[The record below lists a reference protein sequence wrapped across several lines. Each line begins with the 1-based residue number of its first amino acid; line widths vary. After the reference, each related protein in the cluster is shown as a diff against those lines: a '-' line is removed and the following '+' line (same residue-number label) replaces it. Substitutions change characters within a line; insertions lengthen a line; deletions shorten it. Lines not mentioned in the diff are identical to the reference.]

1 MTSNPEK
8 EREQQITF
16 LSETIKK
23 YRHHL
28 PKERKPS
35 ILICGKTGNGKT
47 STINALFGQ
56 EVGNVGDYGRGT
68 DTDEVY
74 EWESNDENIN
84 IVDLP
89 GLGDSEKN
97 DKVFQE
103 IYRRR
108 IKEAD
113 GFIVIVCPPRPAEL
127 GTLKTVNLLI
137 SSGVSSK
144 HIIFGFNKLSYI
156 RYRDNGKVSQVEIDG
171 LIGSTSPKHTQVIGE
186 AKKAF
191 LETLREEIPGASFS
205 EYQIIEYDSISG
217 WNLHKMLSA
226 VVEMLPYE
234 AIAKLNRA
242 REAAERQAIKKEKDR
257 LKEEREFIR
266 QEEER
271 LKQANAQS
279 LREQERLIQ
288 AAAQANAQSL
298 WEQVLEEQRRRV
310 EEREEEALA
319 KLNRATEAERQARKK
334 EKDRLKKERELIRQE
349 EERLKQANAQ
359 SLREQEHLKQATAQA
374 TAQSLKKEK
383 DILEEQKRRVEE
395 REEAVE
401 NFSNQGK
408 QFNTSIVDKILS
420 GIETVITL
428 IDPSVGATI
437 GAARK
442 VITSAGNVA
451 SNLWN
456 AATSWFR

>member
-8 EREQQITF
+8 EREQQIAF

-47 STINALFGQ
+47 STINTLFGQ
-56 EVGNVGDYGRGT
+56 EVGKVGHFSRGT

-74 EWESNDENIN
+74 EWESNEENIN

-89 GLGDSEKN
+89 GLGDSPKN
-97 DKVFQE
+97 DKIFKE

-137 SSGVSSK
+137 SYGVSSK
-144 HIIFGFNKLSYI
+144 HIIFGYNKLSDI
-156 RYRDNGKVSQVEIDG
+156 RYQDNGKLSQVEIDG
-171 LIGSTSPKHTQVIGE
+171 LIGSTSPKHTQAIGD

-191 LETLREEIPGASFS
+191 LETLQREIPGALFS
-205 EYQIIEYDSISG
+205 EYQIIEYDSLSG
-217 WNLHKMLSA
+217 WNLHKMLLA
-226 VVEMLPYE
+226 VVEMLPFE
-234 AIAKLNRA
+234 ALVKLNRA

-279 LREQERLIQ
+279 LWEQER
-288 AAAQANAQSL
+288 
-298 WEQVLEEQRRRV
+298 
-310 EEREEEALA
+310 
-319 KLNRATEAERQARKK
+319 
-334 EKDRLKKERELIRQE
+334 
-349 EERLKQANAQ
+349 
-359 SLREQEHLKQATAQA
+359 LKQATAQA
-374 TAQSLKKEK
+374 TAQSSWEQEVLK
-383 DILEEQKRRVEE
+383 QRRRHIEE

-401 NFSNQGK
+401 NFSNQGE
-408 QFNTSIVDKILS
+408 QFNKSILNIIIS
-420 GIETVITL
+420 GVEAVVTL

-442 VITSAGNVA
+442 VITSVGNVA
-451 SNLWN
+451 SNVWN
-456 AATSWFR
+456 AVSSWFR

>member
-1 MTSNPEK
+1 MTSKPEK
-8 EREQQITF
+8 EREQQIAF

-28 PKERKPS
+28 PKERKPN

-47 STINALFGQ
+47 STINTLFGQ
-56 EVGNVGDYGRGT
+56 EVGKVGHFSRGT

-74 EWESNDENIN
+74 EWESNEENIN

-89 GLGDSEKN
+89 GLGDSPKN
-97 DKVFQE
+97 DKIFKE

-144 HIIFGFNKLSYI
+144 HIIFGYNKLSDI
-156 RYRDNGKVSQVEIDG
+156 RYQDNGKLSQVEIDG
-171 LIGSTSPKHTQVIGE
+171 LIGSTSPKHTQAIVD

-191 LETLREEIPGASFS
+191 LETLQREIPCASFS
-205 EYQIIEYDSISG
+205 EYQIIEYDSLSG
-217 WNLHKMLSA
+217 WNLHKMLLA
-226 VVEMLPYE
+226 VVEMLPFE
-234 AIAKLNRA
+234 ALVKLNRA

-279 LREQERLIQ
+279 LREKE
-288 AAAQANAQSL
+288 
-298 WEQVLEEQRRRV
+298 VLKQRRRH
-310 EEREEEALA
+310 
-319 KLNRATEAERQARKK
+319 
-334 EKDRLKKERELIRQE
+334 I
-349 EERLKQANAQ
+349 
-359 SLREQEHLKQATAQA
+359 
-374 TAQSLKKEK
+374 
-383 DILEEQKRRVEE
+383 EE

-401 NFSNQGK
+401 NFSNQGE
-408 QFNTSIVDKILS
+408 QFNTSILNVIIS
-420 GIETVITL
+420 GVEAVITL
-428 IDPSVGATI
+428 IDPSAGATI

-442 VITSAGNVA
+442 VITSVGNVA
-451 SNLWN
+451 SKAWN
-456 AATSWFR
+456 AVSSWFR